1 MQMLLSHT
9 LAGLVPVLSQAP
21 RVRMW
26 LAGTSG
32 SNQDPRSQGYR
43 ILGKPKAPGW
53 EAGVQRKGVT
63 VETSPGRGICEC
75 WRWRK
80 QSEEGMRKRC

>member
-9 LAGLVPVLSQAP
+9 LAGLVLVLSQAP

-32 SNQDPRSQGYR
+32 SNQDPHSQGYR

-53 EAGVQRKGVT
+53 EAGA
-63 VETSPGRGICEC
+63 
-75 WRWRK
+75 
-80 QSEEGMRKRC
+80 